1 MKITLTSQQTTHFNK
16 NGFLELEGLFST
28 LEATKYNI
36 AIQEALDKRKAKN
49 PIVKGRDLW
58 RESATLKSLVC
69 GHKLSKLALQ
79 LTGKSPLVLACDQW
93 FDPTFSL
100 AKPEKLN
107 DLLSV
112 QGILCIMLIQLQ
124 PGNFEMPES
133 TSQLGLSPFPQGQ
146 GNVLLVKPSL
156 LINWPS
162 ISTQIGIYAVAYSA
176 AASIYV
182 HNPKDPAGENLK
194 LLGYGYGDR
203 LTNETNPSFTA

>member
-36 AIQEALDKRKAKN
+36 AIQEALDKRKAIN
-49 PIVKGRDLW
+49 PIIKGRDLW
-58 RESATLKSLVC
+58 RDSTTLKSLVC
-69 GHKLSKLALQ
+69 SHKLSKLALQ
-79 LTGKSPLVLACDQW
+79 LTGKSPLMLACDQW
-93 FDPTFSL
+93 FAPSYCL
-100 AKPEKLN
+100 AKPEKLG

-112 QGILCIMLIQLQ
+112 QGILCILLIQLQ
-124 PGNFEMPES
+124 PGNFEMPEN

-162 ISTQIGIYAVAYSA
+162 ISTQIGLYAVAYSA
-176 AASIYV
+176 AASVYI
-182 HNPKDPAGENLK
+182 HNPKDPAGESLK